1 VNSKFL
7 LLTFKTGNYR
17 IKNFA
22 KLDSS
27 GCTEGSVDDYLTHG
41 LLTCNGLISLLCI
54 LCSLLFC
61 DIVLLCGTVFLL
73 CIVLFIVLVLYCV
86 CL

>member
-1 VNSKFL
+1 MHPAVYGALYITAFL
-7 LLTFKTGNYR
+7 YEPKG
-17 IKNFA
+17 
-22 KLDSS
+22 
-27 GCTEGSVDDYLTHG
+27 
-41 LLTCNGLISLLCI
+41 ISQGTRTYMYIFVFIVCI

-61 DIVLLCGTVFLL
+61 DTVLLCVIVFLL